1 MNTNKTLNYFQRMQL
16 IIQLKILKQEMMRT
30 FKDEPEFKI
39 NKMMRED
46 ATILDI
52 MNKCGVLFV

>member
-1 MNTNKTLNYFQRMQL
+1 MNKELNEFQRMQL

-39 NKMMRED
+39 NKKMRGD